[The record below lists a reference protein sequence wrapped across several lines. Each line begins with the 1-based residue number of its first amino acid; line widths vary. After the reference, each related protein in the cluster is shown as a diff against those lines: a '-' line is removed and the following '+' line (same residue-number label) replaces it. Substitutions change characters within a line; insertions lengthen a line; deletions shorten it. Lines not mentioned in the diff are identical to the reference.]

1 MWGGAQSSEGNLV
14 PSEMLSGLGCCFV
27 GFYKPDADT
36 RRWGERSRL
45 LHFLG
50 QILLRSQVLPPSVAR
65 SLQGERVCVWGGGGG
80 TDHAW
85 VSLCPLITQDSG
97 RMGGLT
103 WVPPG
108 AGRERAAPSRRVM
121 PQSRTA
127 VGLAERWQRSP
138 VVRVGWCLPAL
149 TVPTLQP
156 QLLPVPA
163 CTHSPCL
170 YPVPPPTALSLDAQ
184 RPQSLPPHALRCG
197 PPGPGVDVPLHGCL
211 PWGHAGLAPHFA
223 RWQAWPVPG
232 LPVLRVWRGA
242 GWCRVV
248 PLVLLREPSVGL
260 SPPCTWGT
268 CNPYVLGLVGLPCSG
283 AHAPPRPMHRGVCN
297 PHAPRCLH
305 PPRAPGCMQ
314 SPYLTIKE
322 TSTVLSSE

>member
-1 MWGGAQSSEGNLV
+1 MLAGA
-14 PSEMLSGLGCCFV
+14 C
-27 GFYKPDADT
+27 
-36 RRWGERSRL
+36 
-45 LHFLG
+45 
-50 QILLRSQVLPPSVAR
+50 LR
-65 SLQGERVCVWGGGGG
+65 
-80 TDHAW
+80 
-85 VSLCPLITQDSG
+85 SLCPPSSPSSCLCP
-97 RMGGLT
+97 L
-103 WVPPG
+103 
-108 AGRERAAPSRRVM
+108 AP
-121 PQSRTA
+121 T
-127 VGLAERWQRSP
+127 
-138 VVRVGWCLPAL
+138 
-149 TVPTLQP
+149 
-156 QLLPVPA
+156 VPA
-163 CTHSPCL
+163 CTPCLRPQLSPLTPSARSPC
-170 YPVPPPTALSLDAQ
+170 
-184 RPQSLPPHALRCG
+184 PPHALRCG

-305 PPRAPGCMQ
+305 PPPCTRVHAIPIFDNKGN
-314 SPYLTIKE
+314 
-322 TSTVLSSE
+322 VHGSEL